1 MTGQKRE
8 EAGERKKENNSDSP
22 FFPLGFILFL
32 PMISGFMW
40 CFDYR
45 TSSWSSCKDLH
56 KGSNLR

>member
-8 EAGERKKENNSDSP
+8 EEGERKKENNSDSP

-40 CFDYR
+40 CFELQNIVLIR
-45 TSSWSSCKDLH
+45 L
-56 KGSNLR
+56 

>member
-8 EAGERKKENNSDSP
+8 EEGERKKENNSDSP

-40 CFDYR
+40 CFELQNIVLIR
-45 TSSWSSCKDLH
+45 LVKICT
-56 KGSNLR
+56 KGQI